1 MRDPDELYTVDDDV
15 ADEVGDAPV
24 MVQLVHGFV
33 DAGSAGQIA
42 AEHLVERFAPRR
54 LVTFDVDE
62 LVDYRSRRPA
72 MTFDQSTWNDYDE
85 PVLAIDVLRDR
96 EGAPFLLLH
105 GVEPD
110 IRWEAWVAA
119 VRQVVERFGVRL
131 VVGLHG
137 IPMGV
142 PHTRP
147 LGFTAHAT
155 RPDLVDRAPVLV
167 RHRPG
172 AGERERAARAPARPV
187 GPRRDGL
194 RRARAALPR
203 PVRATRRRPW
213 SALGQVEKA
222 TGLDLASGALES
234 AAREAAAEIERQIAA
249 SPEVRRWCTR
259 LERQYDDAVRSLDGP
274 GRSRTCRRP
283 TSSVPSSSGSWP
295 SRTTGLPADQ

>member
-15 ADEVGDAPV
+15 ADELGDAPV
-24 MVQLVHGFV
+24 MVQLVHGFI
-33 DAGSAGQIA
+33 DAGSAGQA
-42 AEHLVERFAPRR
+42 AADHLVERFAPRR

-85 PVLAIDVLRDR
+85 PVLAIDLLRDR

-119 VRQVVERFGVRL
+119 VRRVVERFGVRL
-131 VVGLHG
+131 VVSVHG

-155 RPDLVDRAPVLV
+155 RPDLVNEHQSWFGTV
-167 RHRPG
+167 RVPASASALLEHRLGRWGHDAMGFAVHVPHYL
-172 AGERERAARAPARPV
+172 AQSTYPQAAMV
-187 GPRRDGL
+187 
-194 RRARAALPR
+194 
-203 PVRATRRRPW
+203 
-213 SALGQVEKA
+213 ALGQVEKA
-222 TGLDLASGALES
+222 TGLDLASGALEA
-234 AAREAAAEIERQIAA
+234 AAREATVEIEHQLAA
-249 SPEVRRWCTR
+249 SPEVLAVVHG

-274 GRSRTCRRP
+274 GPLGAELP
-283 TSSVPSSSGSWP
+283 T
-295 SRTTGLPADQ
+295 ADELGAQVERFLAQQDDGAAD